1 VVELGRNP
9 HPDLALLA
17 AVGDSV
23 VMQGPD
29 PAQPAA
35 DSYAYPPSP
44 QSGQYPGGGETAQP
58 AVSASGSPLWA
69 KLVFWLSVALIAL
82 ASLAL
87 MADWTAR
94 NVEMVRMLNAIE
106 ASENQ
111 MKVAQDAILSQVPDD
126 PRDAD
131 LADDKQLKAAAA
143 AGRDEVAA
151 AGEAARGLSFFP
163 WHSEL
168 IAAQGA
174 YLAHNQAWVDYLA
187 AGAADPRTMFDDQD
201 DIEPTWR
208 EAEVL
213 VEAAVPLL
221 PWPRINYR
229 VNEIFTDETPG
240 GSVIAAPMPGAA
252 LMRS

>member
-1 VVELGRNP
+1 MRNP
-9 HPDLALLA
+9 HPNLVLLP
-17 AVGDSV
+17 AVGDSG
-23 VMQGPD
+23 VMEGPN

-35 DSYAYPPSP
+35 DSSAYPPLP
-44 QSGQYPGGGETAQP
+44 QSGQYPGSVETPQP
-58 AVSASGSPLWA
+58 AASGSPLWA
-69 KLVFWLSVALIAL
+69 QLVFWLSVGLIAL

-94 NVEMVRMLNAIE
+94 NIEMVRMLNAIE

-131 LADDKQLKAAAA
+131 IADDKQLKAAAA

-151 AGEAARGLSFFP
+151 AGEAARGLSFLP

-187 AGAADPRTMFDDQD
+187 AGAADPRTMFDNQD

-240 GSVIAAPMPGAA
+240 GSVIAAPMLGAA
-252 LMRS
+252 RMHS